1 MEAAGL
7 HTLRNRDEG
16 GAMRRRQFITAL
28 GGAAATAALPLAGN
42 AQHPGK
48 LRRIGILM
56 AYAEGDREGQSFV
69 ATFRGALAKLE
80 WAEGRN
86 VQIDIRWATA
96 GDAAARQQFA
106 KELVAL
112 NPDLILAHGT
122 PTTATLLQETRTV
135 PIIFL
140 NVSDPIGSGF
150 VASFA
155 KPSGNATGF
164 ITMEP
169 TLAGKW
175 VELIK
180 EIAPPVARCAL
191 LFNPTTAPYAHYFMN
206 PFNVAATSI
215 GVEPIIA
222 SVRDAAELET
232 AIVTQGRGPN
242 GGLIVM
248 PDTFMTVHR
257 AKITALAAQHGL
269 PAVYPF
275 RFFAANGGLV
285 SYGNDTADNF
295 RRAATYAHRI
305 LQGDKPTELPV
316 QAPIKFELVIN
327 LQTAKA
333 LGLSVPPSLLVRAD
347 ELIE

>member
-1 MEAAGL
+1 M
-7 HTLRNRDEG
+7 
-16 GAMRRRQFITAL
+16 
-28 GGAAATAALPLAGN
+28 
-42 AQHPGK
+42 
-48 LRRIGILM
+48 LM
-56 AYAEGDREGQSFV
+56 AYAEGDREGTAFV
-69 ATFRGALAKLE
+69 ATFREALAKFE
-80 WAEGRN
+80 WAESRN
-86 VQIDIRWATA
+86 IQIDIRWATA
-96 GDAAARQQFA
+96 SDAAARQRFA

-112 NPDLILAHGT
+112 SPDVILAHGT
-122 PTTATLLQETRTV
+122 PTAAALLQETRII

-155 KPSGNATGF
+155 RPSGNATGF

-180 EIAPPVARCAL
+180 EIAPRVARCAL

-206 PFNVAATSI
+206 PFNVAAVSLA
-215 GVEPIIA
+215 VEPILA

-232 AIVTQGRGPN
+232 AIVTQAREPN

-257 AKITALAAQHGL
+257 AKITSLAAQYGL

-275 RFFAANGGLV
+275 RFYAAIGGLL
-285 SYGNDTADNF
+285 SYGNDTSDNY
-295 RRAATYAHRI
+295 RRSATYAHRI
-305 LQGDKPTELPV
+305 LQGEKPSDLPV
-316 QAPIKFELVIN
+316 QAPVKFELAIN
-327 LQTAKA
+327 LKTAKA
-333 LGLSVPPSLLVRAD
+333 LSLSVPTSLLVRAD

>member
-1 MEAAGL
+1 MS
-7 HTLRNRDEG
+7 
-16 GAMRRRQFITAL
+16 RRQFITAL
-28 GGAAATAALPLAGN
+28 GGAVATATWPLAGI
-42 AQHPGK
+42 AQPANK
-48 LRRIGILM
+48 LRRIGMLM
-56 AYAEGDREGQSFV
+56 AYAEGDREGQAFV
-69 ATFRGALAKLE
+69 ATFRQALAKLE

-86 VQIDIRWATA
+86 VQIEIRWATA
-96 GDAAARQQFA
+96 SDAAARQRFA

-112 NPDLILAHGT
+112 QPDLVLAHGT
-122 PTTATLLQETRTV
+122 PTAAALLQETRSI

-155 KPSGNATGF
+155 RPGGNATGF

-169 TLAGKW
+169 TLSGKW

-180 EIAPPVARCAL
+180 EIAPHVARCAL
-191 LFNPTTAPYAHYFMN
+191 LFNPKTAPYAHYFIN
-206 PFNVAATSI
+206 PFQVAATSL
-215 GVEPIIA
+215 GVEPIVA
-222 SVRDAAELET
+222 SVSDVAALET
-232 AIVTQGRGPN
+232 AIAAQAREPN
-242 GGLIVM
+242 SSLIVM

-257 AKITALAAQHGL
+257 AEIAALAAQHRL

-285 SYGNDTADNF
+285 SYGNDTSDNF

-305 LQGDKPTELPV
+305 LQGDKPVDLPV
-316 QAPIKFELVIN
+316 QAPTKFELVIN
-327 LQTAKA
+327 LKTAKA
-333 LGLSVPPSLLVRAD
+333 LSLPVPPSLLIRAD